1 LARRELQTFSRQFR
15 IFQVADRAFP
25 DGCSGGWSLLF
36 SSAIPHYDGIMSDNF
51 REDLETFENQFP
63 DRDYTIETVCPEFTS
78 VCPKTGQP
86 DFGELT
92 ITYVPDRL
100 CVELKSLKMYLQRFR
115 DHGVFYEH
123 VTNRI
128 LDDLVA
134 VCKPRRMTVVAAFTP
149 RGGIRTTVTAEFVA
163 SKN

>member
-1 LARRELQTFSRQFR
+1 
-15 IFQVADRAFP
+15 
-25 DGCSGGWSLLF
+25 
-36 SSAIPHYDGIMSDNF
+36 MSDNF
-51 REDLETFENQFP
+51 REELETFENQFP

-100 CVELKSLKMYLQRFR
+100 CIELKSLKLYLQRFR

-134 VCKPRRMTVVAAFTP
+134 VSKPRRMTVVAAFTP
-149 RGGIRTTVTAEFVA
+149 RGGIRTTVTAEFMA
-163 SKN
+163 TKD